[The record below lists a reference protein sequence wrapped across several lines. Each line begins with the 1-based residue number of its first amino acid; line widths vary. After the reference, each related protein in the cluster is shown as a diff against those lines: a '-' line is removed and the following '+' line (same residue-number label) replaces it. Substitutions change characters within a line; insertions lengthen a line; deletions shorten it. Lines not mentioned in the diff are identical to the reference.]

1 MNHKSWCPLRFEDRK
16 ERIKP
21 FLAVFKTYK
30 FNYETNEFEPVEAF
44 VTCTICGAILKQKK
58 KQS

>member
-1 MNHKSWCPLRFEDRK
+1 MTHKHWCPLRFENRK

-21 FLAVFKTYK
+21 FLAVFR
-30 FNYETNEFEPVEAF
+30 NYIVNENGEFEPIEAF
-44 VTCTICGAILKQKK
+44 VVCQICGAILKQKK